1 MANERVF
8 KQKLAY
14 TSAKAIEMA
23 NEIALQSAKQGKNL
37 RLFRDSNLF
46 LSIISKITNKSTSFE
61 NMDFLEVNGEI
72 DVIYKSWEIPIVS
85 SNEAGFDSFVTLIIP
100 YITYNILYESITA
113 NAIDFYTNQY
123 NLKQTQ
129 FFEIRDNTLY
139 LKVSSYLKRYFDSPS
154 LVVPRAKILIHF
166 KNPFQVAH

>member
-8 KQKLAY
+8 NKKLSY
-14 TSAKAIEMA
+14 LSAKAIEMA
-23 NEIALQSAKQGKNL
+23 NEIALQSAKQDNNL
-37 RLFRDSNLF
+37 LLFTDSNLF

-72 DVIYKSWEIPIVS
+72 DVIYKSWEISIIS
-85 SNEAGFDSFVTLIIP
+85 SNEAGFDSFVTLILP
-100 YITYNILYESITA
+100 YLTYNILYESING
-113 NAIDFYTNQY
+113 NAIDFYTDQY

-154 LVVPRAKILIHF
+154 LIVPRAKILLSF